1 MTMDK
6 RQLIN
11 QMRIDIAEWLVQIED
26 VIKGYGLPMTGITL
40 VARDPTNDKMIL
52 VLSSESD
59 TDMRDALRLAAADGK
74 RKMDG
79 HGHWVEKQEEPTP

>member
-1 MTMDK
+1 MDK
-6 RQLIN
+6 RQIMN
-11 QMRIDIAEWLVQIED
+11 QMRMDIAELLVQIED

-59 TDMRDALRLAAADGK
+59 MRDALRLAAADGK

-79 HGHWVEKQEEPTP
+79 HGHWVEKHKEPGP